1 MSDLKYIRQTEM
13 QKIASDSLSRQA
25 RRGWLFRILPAT
37 IILSLILFF
46 AIQQLTGVPVYT
58 ILGADS
64 DDKKDKD
71 GDELEKY
78 SGTKVILAR
87 AMIGILLC
95 CIGYF
100 LYNMYKDSS
109 SAAAFTI
116 GENFAPSIGT
126 RDSIVQTNFEAA
138 NILGR
143 SDRAQ
148 REQQPRQDPR
158 AERFG
163 FGQEQQ
169 MYAQEQQRF
178 GQEQQRFGQ
187 EQQRRADGSI
197 YDPRVVQHMR
207 GE

>member
-1 MSDLKYIRQTEM
+1 MSDLRYVRETEL

-37 IILSLILFF
+37 IVLSLILFF
-46 AIQQLTGVPVYT
+46 AIQQVTGVPVYT

-71 GDELEKY
+71 GDKLEKY
-78 SGTKVILAR
+78 SGTKVMLAR
-87 AMIGILLC
+87 VMIGALLC

-116 GENFAPSIGT
+116 GENFAPSVGT

-138 NILGR
+138 NIIGR
-143 SDRAQ
+143 SDRGRQEQ
-148 REQQPRQDPR
+148 RPRQDPR

-169 MYAQEQQRF
+169 RMQEQQRF
-178 GQEQQRFGQ
+178 GFGQ
-187 EQQRRADGSI
+187 EQQRMQESFGQV
-197 YDPRVVQHMR
+197 DPRVLQSMR
-207 GE
+207 DD